1 MSGDRVIL
9 ITGSTDG
16 LGRRVAEKL
25 AAPGVHLLVH
35 GRDATRGQ
43 AVVDA
48 VARAG
53 GSARFFAADFSALS
67 EVRRLAAAVA
77 AEHAQLDLLIN
88 NAGIAKPG
96 TQPRESADG
105 FELHFAVNFL
115 APFLLTRLLRPRLGA
130 TAVSRIVNVAS
141 AGQAP
146 IDFSDVML
154 ERGYDGMRAYCQ
166 SKLAQVM
173 DTFDLAEEL
182 TGTNVTVNCLHPA
195 TFMDTAMVRDSG
207 ASPLNTV
214 ETGAD
219 AVLALVARKGI
230 TGRYYDVQREARA
243 NAQAYDIEARRKLR
257 AISMT
262 LTGFA
267 A

>member
-1 MSGDRVIL
+1 MARDRVIL

-35 GRDATRGQ
+35 GRDAARGQ

-48 VARAG
+48 VTRAG
-53 GSARFFAADFSALS
+53 GSAKFFAADFSALS

-77 AEHAQLDLLIN
+77 AEHAQLDVLIN

-96 TQPRESADG
+96 TQRRESADG
-105 FELHFAVNFL
+105 FELHFAVNYL
-115 APFLLTRLLRPRLGA
+115 AGFLLTRLLRPLLGA
-130 TAVSRIVNVAS
+130 AVSSQVVNVAS
-141 AGQAP
+141 AGQTP
-146 IDFSDVML
+146 IDFGDVML
-154 ERGYDGMRAYCQ
+154 GRGYDGMRAYCQ

-173 DTFDLAEEL
+173 DTFDLVEEL
-182 TGTNVTVNCLHPA
+182 KGTNITANCLHPA
-195 TFMDTAMVRDSG
+195 TYMDTAMVRDSG
-207 ASPLNTV
+207 ASPLNSV

-219 AVLALVARKGI
+219 AVLALVARKGT

-243 NAQAYDIEARRKLR
+243 NAQAYDLDARRKLR
-257 AISMT
+257 AIS
-262 LTGFA
+262 LAFTGFA

>member
-1 MSGDRVIL
+1 MARDRVIL
-9 ITGSTDG
+9 VTGSTDG

-35 GRDATRGQ
+35 GRDAARGK

-53 GSARFFAADFSALS
+53 GSARFFAADFGALR
-67 EVRRLAAAVA
+67 EVRRLAEAIQT
-77 AEHAQLDLLIN
+77 EHAQLDVLIN

-96 TQPRESADG
+96 TQRRESADG
-105 FELHFAVNFL
+105 FELHFAVNYL
-115 APFLLTRLLRPRLGA
+115 APFLLTRLLRPLLEA
-130 TAVSRIVNVAS
+130 AVPSRIVNVAS
-141 AGQAP
+141 AGQTA
-146 IDFSDVML
+146 IDFDDVML
-154 ERGYDGMRAYCQ
+154 AHGYDGMRAYCQ

-182 TGTNVTVNCLHPA
+182 KAANITVNCLHPA
-195 TFMDTAMVRDSG
+195 TYMDTAMVRDSG
-207 ASPLNTV
+207 ASPLNSV

-219 AVLALVARKGI
+219 AVLALLALKGA
-230 TGRYYDVQREARA
+230 TARYYDVRREARA
-243 NAQAYDIEARRKLR
+243 NAQAYDGAARRKLR
-257 AISMT
+257 AISLA
-262 LTGFA
+262 LTKIA